1 MGTEGDFMVKVD
13 NHVHSRYSFVSQTSL
28 EDIVKA
34 ADKKGLT
41 HVAIT
46 DRINFRD
53 QSVNEVINRINNR
66 NKRINTL
73 VTPKGLT
80 VIKGLEVC
88 EPHLHKQEL
97 KMLSEMTD
105 NDFILG
111 AVHNI
116 LGVPLKKMNFYPEIT
131 NLYLSSILKM
141 VKTADIDAVAH
152 LDYLKKC
159 SPDYS
164 FDMNIVETILTE
176 MINRGIAL
184 EINTNGIRRIND
196 LYPSLDII
204 KLYLELGGRN
214 IIYGSNAKRAN
225 EVYENIDTAHDVLS
239 DLDLEEGYVLKR
251 KFIRI

>member
-1 MGTEGDFMVKVD
+1 MKD
-13 NHVHSRYSFVSQTSL
+13 
-28 EDIVKA
+28 
-34 ADKKGLT
+34 
-41 HVAIT
+41 
-46 DRINFRD
+46 
-53 QSVNEVINRINNR
+53 
-66 NKRINTL
+66 
-73 VTPKGLT
+73 
-80 VIKGLEVC
+80 
-88 EPHLHKQEL
+88 
-97 KMLSEMTD
+97 
-105 NDFILG
+105 
-111 AVHNI
+111 
-116 LGVPLKKMNFYPEIT
+116 
-131 NLYLSSILKM
+131 
-141 VKTADIDAVAH
+141 